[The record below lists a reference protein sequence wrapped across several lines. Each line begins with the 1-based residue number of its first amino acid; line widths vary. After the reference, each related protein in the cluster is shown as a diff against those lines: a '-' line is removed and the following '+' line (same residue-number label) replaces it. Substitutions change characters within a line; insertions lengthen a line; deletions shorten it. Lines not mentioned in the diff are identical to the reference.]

1 MHIYEEPPVPS
12 RKKVQNAHIS
22 DQLRQLHGA
31 ILDIVGQMN
40 RPQRDAVLI
49 KEAGIPLDR
58 ALFPLLVGIERFG
71 PIGVVE
77 LADRVGRDYTTVS
90 RQVAKLESL
99 GLAERRGS
107 AADRRVRESVVTP
120 KGKAMTELVD
130 AARERIGRAIFK
142 TWEARDIDELVRL
155 MRKFADAVKDE
166 PPNGA

>member
-1 MHIYEEPPVPS
+1 MSSS
-12 RKKVQNAHIS
+12 RKVQNTHIG

-31 ILDIVGQMN
+31 VLDIVAAMN
-40 RPQRDAVLI
+40 RPQRDEALI

-99 GLAERRGS
+99 GLVERRGA
-107 AADRRVRESVVTP
+107 AADRRVREAVVSSR
-120 KGKAMTELVD
+120 GKAMTDLVD
-130 AARERIGRAIFK
+130 AAREKVGRAIFA
-142 TWEARDIDELVRL
+142 TWDSHDIDELVRL
-155 MRKFADAVKDE
+155 MRKFADAMKQE
-166 PPNGA
+166 PPAGA